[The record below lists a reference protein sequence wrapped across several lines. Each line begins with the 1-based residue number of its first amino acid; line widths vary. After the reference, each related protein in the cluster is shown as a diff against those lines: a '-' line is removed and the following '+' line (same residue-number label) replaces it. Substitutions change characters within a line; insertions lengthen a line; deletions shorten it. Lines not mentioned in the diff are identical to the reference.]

1 MISCA
6 ICLPLS
12 FQSNLVYNRATQVH
26 LIIASMSSESQY
38 LRPERRREK
47 RETTSGQVLLT
58 FEDTQVTVPGVL
70 MDMSPGG
77 FRIKHTY
84 QEISLN
90 QVAQI
95 EYSDG
100 SRRAR
105 VAWNRR
111 LAGEIE
117 TGFMIID

>member
-1 MISCA
+1 
-6 ICLPLS
+6 
-12 FQSNLVYNRATQVH
+12 
-26 LIIASMSSESQY
+26 MSSESQY

-70 MDMSPGG
+70 MDVSPGG

>member
-1 MISCA
+1 
-6 ICLPLS
+6 
-12 FQSNLVYNRATQVH
+12 
-26 LIIASMSSESQY
+26 MSSESQY

-47 RETTSGQVLLT
+47 RETTSGQVRLT
-58 FEDTQVTVPGVL
+58 FEDTKVSVPGEL
-70 MDMSPGG
+70 MDISPGG

-90 QVAQI
+90 QVARI
-95 EYSDG
+95 EYCDG

-111 LAGEIE
+111 LGGEIE
-117 TGFMIID
+117 SGFMAID